1 MATWNL
7 SPQYKK
13 SAVEKMF
20 FYKDGM
26 IISIEQGFRWANFT
40 VESDTRPLTDEELKN
55 EDGYELGCID
65 NDESW
70 EMQDM
75 TDGCWLDIKR
85 ENDKVTDEELEKFE
99 AAWEEDGYCGVEDI
113 GWSNDDTE
121 YFYYGPLCLT
131 NEDTGEEFKGE
142 PDEEVPP
149 MPASPDLT
157 FAEKVELVKEIEAEV
172 RAEQAQGAKWPFM
185 PPGAEPEEPEL
196 TDWFPVSVKPVRV
209 GFYEILT
216 KESINWPYPN
226 KGLWDGKKWN
236 FLDHTVQEWR
246 GLAKDPNQ

>member
-40 VESDTRPLTDEELKN
+40 VESDERPLTDDELKN

-99 AAWEEDGYCGVEDI
+99 AAWEEDSYSGVEEL

-121 YFYYGPLCLT
+121 YFYYGPLELT
-131 NEDTGEEFKGE
+131 NEDTGEVFRGE
-142 PDEEVPP
+142 PEENVSVGGVPTAPVEVMKEALVELEAEEVDAVEGHTDLTDWHHKDHYYPTRP
-149 MPASPDLT
+149 GRYQVTSYDSPSWPFPT
-157 FAEKVELVKEIEAEV
+157 FAE
-172 RAEQAQGAKWPFM
+172 
-185 PPGAEPEEPEL
+185 
-196 TDWFPVSVKPVRV
+196 
-209 GFYEILT
+209 
-216 KESINWPYPN
+216 
-226 KGLWDGKKWN
+226 WDGKKWS
-236 FLDHTVQEWR
+236 DDKVISWR
-246 GLAKDPNQ
+246 GLNNDPSQ

>member
-26 IISIEQGFRWANFT
+26 VIAIEQGFRWANFT
-40 VESDTRPLTDEELKN
+40 VESDERPLTDDELKN

-75 TDGCWLDIKR
+75 TDGCWLDITR
-85 ENDKVTDEELEKFE
+85 ENDKVTDEEFEKFE
-99 AAWEEDGYCGVEDI
+99 AAWEEDSYSGVEDI

-121 YFYYGPLCLT
+121 YFYYGPLELT
-131 NEDTGEEFKGE
+131 NEDTGEVFRGE
-142 PDEEVPP
+142 PEENVSVGGVPTAP
-149 MPASPDLT
+149 VEVMKEALVELEAQEVVEVEGHTDLTDWHHKDHYYPTRPGRYQVTSYDSPNWPFPT
-157 FAEKVELVKEIEAEV
+157 FAE
-172 RAEQAQGAKWPFM
+172 
-185 PPGAEPEEPEL
+185 
-196 TDWFPVSVKPVRV
+196 
-209 GFYEILT
+209 
-216 KESINWPYPN
+216 
-226 KGLWDGKKWN
+226 WDGKKWS
-236 FLDHTVQEWR
+236 DDKVISWR
-246 GLAKDPNQ
+246 GLNNDPNQ

>member
-13 SAVEKMF
+13 SAIEKMF

-40 VESDTRPLTDEELKN
+40 VESVTRPLTDEELKN

-70 EMQDM
+70 EMVDM
-75 TDGCWLDIKR
+75 TDGCWLEITR

-99 AAWEEDGYCGVEDI
+99 AAWEADSYSGVEEL

-121 YFYYGPLCLT
+121 YYYYGPLELT
-131 NEDTGEEFKGE
+131 NEDTGVVYQGE
-142 PDEEVPP
+142 PDSSLPP
-149 MPASPDLT
+149 MPAAPDLT
-157 FAEKVELVKEIEAEV
+157 FEEKVELVKEMEAEV
-172 RAEQAQGAKWPFM
+172 RAEQAAGAKWPFS
-185 PPGAEPEEPEL
+185 PPSAVEEEPEM
-196 TDWFPVSVKPVRV
+196 TDWFPVSTKPAYK
-209 GFYEILT
+209 GFYEVLT
-216 KESINWPYPN
+216 KESINWPFPN
-226 KGLWDGKKWN
+226 KAEWTGKKWI
-236 FLDHTVQEWR
+236 FLDQTVTSWR
-246 GLAKDPNQ
+246 GLAKKPE